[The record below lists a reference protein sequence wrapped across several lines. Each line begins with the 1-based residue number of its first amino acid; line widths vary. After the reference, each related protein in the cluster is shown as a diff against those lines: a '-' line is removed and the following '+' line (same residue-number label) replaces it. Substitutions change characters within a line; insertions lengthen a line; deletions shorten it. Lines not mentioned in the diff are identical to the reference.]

1 MNASYEASLGI
12 PELDERFARVFGH
25 FNAVKKAQTEEG
37 SWNDIHFE
45 LATLNRDL
53 EICFSVEEALMR
65 IHDCPGADEHR
76 REHIELLDSVHALER
91 ASLTTGLTEKM
102 VGASYAATM
111 AHHLTQDR
119 RHVDCL
125 TRRKLVV
132 VRSEEHTSEL
142 QSH

>member
-1 MNASYEASLGI
+1 MKVAYKETLGI
-12 PELDERFARVFGH
+12 PELDERFFRVFGH
-25 FNAVKKAQTEEG
+25 FDSVKKAQTEEG

-65 IHDCPGADEHR
+65 IHDCPDSDEHR
-76 REHIELLDSVHALER
+76 LEHAELLKGVHALER

-102 VGASYAATM
+102 VGSAYAATM
-111 AHHLTQDR
+111 AHHLTKDR

-125 TRRKLVV
+125 TRRKLVL
-132 VRSEEHTSEL
+132 VR
-142 QSH
+142 